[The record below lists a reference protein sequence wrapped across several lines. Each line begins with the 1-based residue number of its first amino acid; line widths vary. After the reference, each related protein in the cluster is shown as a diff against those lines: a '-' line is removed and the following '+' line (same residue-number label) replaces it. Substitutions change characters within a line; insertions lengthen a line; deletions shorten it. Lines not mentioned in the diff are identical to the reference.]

1 MLNLTLKKS
10 DEDWLRANYPEL
22 QAKKGADGIPVIG
35 GVLRFDMVFN
45 DESKSYIIK
54 PETEHLAQGRR
65 IQDEYKIEILFKSS
79 EYSNLPQ
86 VYERG
91 GTIEALVK
99 EKNLKREDF
108 HINPTGSACLCL
120 NTKEA
125 IYLPNG
131 FSLPDFFNNL
141 VIPFFYAQSY
151 FRDFGSWPWGEYG
164 HGMAGI
170 LESYIEYGAT
180 RESVEMILNAIEKF
194 CQKNHLNFN
203 FYKEQLRQKK
213 IKGRN
218 RCPMCK
224 SGIPWEK
231 CHNKSLVGFRKL
243 KEHTDFLSIRI

>member
-1 MLNLTLKKS
+1 
-10 DEDWLRANYPEL
+10 
-22 QAKKGADGIPVIG
+22 
-35 GVLRFDMVFN
+35 
-45 DESKSYIIK
+45 
-54 PETEHLAQGRR
+54 
-65 IQDEYKIEILFKSS
+65 
-79 EYSNLPQ
+79 
-86 VYERG
+86 
-91 GTIEALVK
+91 
-99 EKNLKREDF
+99 
-108 HINPTGSACLCL
+108 
-120 NTKEA
+120 
-125 IYLPNG
+125 
-131 FSLPDFFNNL
+131 
-141 VIPFFYAQSY
+141 
-151 FRDFGSWPWGEYG
+151 
-164 HGMAGI
+164 MAGI